1 MDGTIGTTGYVQNEM
16 YDRINYG
23 RGNNG
28 GGLYAGNSVLAADA
42 HANGTATNANI
53 KNLADET
60 RCGFDNSL
68 EVARESRNIDQFGK
82 VQDNQFRAELRGS
95 DQLAALTRE
104 VANNARVTDS
114 CCCET
119 GKQMATGFAALQL
132 EGAKNQG
139 ALLLKMCEDKN
150 DLSKQIAEGFSATK
164 DRELN
169 AANAKI
175 IQLETVNALQF
186 HHPRP

>member
-1 MDGTIGTTGYVQNEM
+1 MPGEITTDGWAANRV
-16 YDRINYG
+16 YG
-23 RGNNG
+23 NIDGRNND
-28 GGLYAGNSVLAADA
+28 GGLYAGNSVLAAGV
-42 HANGTATNANI
+42 HADGTATNANLG
-53 KNLADET
+53 NLAT
-60 RCGFDNSL
+60 QVQFGFDNSL

-150 DLSKQIAEGFSATK
+150 DLSKQMAEGFGNIK

-175 IQLETVNALQF
+175 IQLETVNALSNT
-186 HHPRP
+186 HRG